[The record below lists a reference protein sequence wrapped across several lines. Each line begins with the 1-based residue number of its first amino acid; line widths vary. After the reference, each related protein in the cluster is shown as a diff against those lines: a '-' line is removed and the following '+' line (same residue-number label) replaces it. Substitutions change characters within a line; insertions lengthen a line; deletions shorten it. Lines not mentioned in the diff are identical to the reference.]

1 MAKTKNEPNIIEDAL
16 RAAGFSDQEPD
27 SNAVTDMNDMVNDTI
42 INDVDKINNPDDKPS
57 EGNSDTD
64 KFDDKSDIPDNILN
78 NNNSSDDNNDNN
90 DSNDGDDDDIH
101 DPNEA
106 EQVTAFFD
114 AFAEAMHWDV
124 EDDEKPNTVQGIID
138 YMSDVVAQNSKP
150 SYSDPRVE
158 QLDNYVKNGGSFDDF
173 YNGLSQEI
181 QYDSLNMEDESNQK
195 TAIREYLTMQG
206 YTNDQINSKIER
218 YEDADMLEDEAND
231 AVERLKTIKK
241 QQLEH
246 EQMIQQQQAEEQYRQ
261 VQEFSNN
268 LNTSISNL
276 TNIRGINVPKEDRKA
291 LLEYITRTDEN
302 GLTQYQKDFN
312 SNLVNNLIESAY
324 FTMKGDTLLG
334 NARRE
339 GTTDAAAKLR
349 TMLRHSS
356 KNRTSQRLDDNKR
369 SAVDIASKLFG

>member
-1 MAKTKNEPNIIEDAL
+1 MAKTKKEPNIIEDAL
-16 RAAGFSDQEPD
+16 KAAGFGDQEPD

-42 INDVDKINNPDDKPS
+42 INDDDVTKIPDNDTS
-57 EGNSDTD
+57 EGNSDKDTFEDNTD
-64 KFDDKSDIPDNILN
+64 VPDNILN
-78 NNNSSDDNNDNN
+78 NNSSDGNDNN
-90 DSNDGDDDDIH
+90 NDSGDGDVDDVDN
-101 DPNEA
+101 PNEA
-106 EQVTAFFD
+106 EQITAFFD

-124 EDDEKPNTVQGIID
+124 EDDKKPTTVQGIID
-138 YMSDVVAQNSKP
+138 YMNDVVEQNSKP

-158 QLDNYVKNGGSFDDF
+158 QLDNYVKNGGSFEDF

-206 YTNDQINSKIER
+206 YTNEQINNKIER

-324 FTMKGDTLLG
+324 FTMKGDALLG

-339 GTTDAAAKLR
+339 GTTDAATKLR
-349 TMLRHSS
+349 NMLRHSS
-356 KNRTSQRLDDNKR
+356 KNRTSQRLDENKR
-369 SAVDIASKLFG
+369 SAVDIASRLFG